1 MSYVILRWYQLLFQS
16 TLYVGYSPSH
26 SLTHTNKPH
35 TDFDVKVNSSPICF
49 HQNCLTP
56 FQFGENRTF
65 QVLRTSESI
74 VLPEIIATLVNH
86 S

>member
-1 MSYVILRWYQLLFQS
+1 MSYVIIRWYQLLFQS
-16 TLYVGYSPSH
+16 TLCLVHSPPH

-35 TDFDVKVNSSPICF
+35 TDLDVEVNSSAICF
-49 HQNCLTP
+49 HQNCLTL

-65 QVLRTSESI
+65 QVLHTSESI